1 MDFGGVFGA
10 AGQIAGAFIASDA
23 AKKATAI
30 QNQAMQD
37 VRTRLEGELSPS
49 TLQQIATQGDTQRAQ
64 QQQQLFSQM
73 FPDLASASSAAQ
85 KSLQMQAGGYGAQSQ
100 ASQVGNAAVA
110 DALKNAGA
118 TQQGQNQLID
128 AALEQL
134 KAGATLPPDV
144 EAQLVQSGL
153 ESSGMVT
160 QHASG
165 QGIGGQQIRTL
176 LGTAGIQ
183 LQQQRQV
190 QAASLLTQAQNLETQ
205 RQSVLQDLFP
215 KLSSVQLQQ
224 TQGAAG
230 IFNTAQSAVP
240 QAGLS
245 GTQLANTWLQRIG
258 ALNQAQEQQAGINA
272 SGQLAQ
278 GQIWGNAI
286 GSAVGGLGSMGIGGM
301 GGGGGQK
308 VNNGPALFSSL
319 QLGNSGQ
326 SADFGGEL

>member
-1 MDFGGVFGA
+1 
-10 AGQIAGAFIASDA
+10 
-23 AKKATAI
+23 
-30 QNQAMQD
+30 MQ
-37 VRTRLEGELSPS
+37 TRLEGELSPA
-49 TLQQIATQGDTQRAQ
+49 TLQQVATSGDIQRAQ

-73 FPDLASASSAAQ
+73 YPDLASASTAAQ
-85 KSLQMQAGGYGAQSQ
+85 KSLQTQAGGYGPQSQ
-100 ASQVGNAAVA
+100 ASQVGGAATA
-110 DALKNAGA
+110 DALANLGA

-128 AALEQL
+128 AALAQL

-165 QGIGGQQIRTL
+165 QGIGGQQLRTI

-183 LQQQRQV
+183 LQQQRQQ
-190 QAASLLTQAQNLETQ
+190 QAAGLLSQAQNLETQ

-215 KLSSVQLQQ
+215 RLSQVQLQQ

-230 IFNTAQSAVP
+230 IFGTAQGAVP

-245 GTQLANTWLQRIG
+245 GTQLANVWLQRIG
-258 ALNQAQEQQAGINA
+258 ALNQNQEQQAGVNA

-278 GQIWGNAI
+278 GAIWGNAI
-286 GSAVGGLGSMGIGGM
+286 GSAVGGLGSSL
-301 GGGGGQK
+301 GGGKK
-308 VNNGPALFSSL
+308 VDNSSSL
-319 QLGNSGQ
+319 NMTNVLNAYDTGKADSYTGAGLALG
-326 SADFGGEL
+326 

>member
-1 MDFGGVFGA
+1 MDFGGLFGA

-23 AKKATAI
+23 AKQATSI

-37 VRTRLEGELSPS
+37 VRTRIESGLNPS
-49 TLQQIATQGDTQRAQ
+49 TLQQIATQGDIQRAH

-73 FPDLASASSAAQ
+73 FPDLASASTAAQ
-85 KSLQMQAGGYGAQSQ
+85 KSLAQQAGGFGAQ
-100 ASQVGNAAVA
+100 APATQVGAAAAA
-110 DALKNAGA
+110 DALKNVGA
-118 TQQGQNQLID
+118 TQGGQNQLID
-128 AALEQL
+128 AALAQL

-153 ESSGMVT
+153 EASGMVT

-165 QGIGGQQIRTL
+165 QGIGGQQLRTI

-183 LQQQRQV
+183 LQQQRQQ
-190 QAASLLTQAQNLETQ
+190 QAAGLLAQAQNLETQ
-205 RQSVLQDLFP
+205 RQSVLTDLFP
-215 KLSSVQLQQ
+215 RLSATQLQQ

-230 IFNTAQSAVP
+230 IFGTAQSAVP

-245 GTQLANTWLQRIG
+245 GTQLASTWLQRIG
-258 ALNQAQEQQAGINA
+258 ALNQAQEQQAGVQA

-278 GQIWGNAI
+278 GAIWGNAI
-286 GSAVGGLGSMGIGGM
+286 GSAVGGLGSSLGGM

-308 VNNGPALFSSL
+308 VNNNKALSMDANGMG
-319 QLGNSGQ
+319 LG
-326 SADFGGEL
+326 